1 MQTPA
6 GLSYGT
12 PGPLTAMTTSP
23 MPGSALNQLR
33 TPILEPSTSFP
44 SFAPSLLWGTRVE
57 DIEEMVKEA
66 ELYVQSRNET
76 MAEAKYREALSGY
89 EKLLP
94 STDDRTLEIAYR
106 LADLYASQKMMEK
119 ADEVL
124 DQMNRKIVGQRG
136 LSHQKS
142 NVHFL
147 RISNMYRKW
156 GREADARILIQ
167 RLVET
172 RTHTSAATP
181 FASLP
186 GIPVPSIQSLLRDG
200 RASTNIPRNIR
211 SSVDSELKF
220 FEKQLTEMST
230 VDSLMMLEPE
240 ILATMETCKQNLAKL
255 HIPLLEAA
263 TLLMELSD
271 SVGKRVKTEV
281 ASSLLRRVHEH
292 SESACL
298 TVLQERVESLDL
310 GAVREIIA
318 ITDKLIELRGDRG
331 TSTVQRLLELLSCR
345 VDEDFADE
353 PSHIVITYVH
363 ITHMY
368 ASRKENDAM
377 KIWLESAL
385 SRSMA
390 LLSDRCTLRRDLES
404 ILKVE
409 NVADIDCVIRTTVED
424 LVIDHP
430 L

>member
-1 MQTPA
+1 MI
-6 GLSYGT
+6 
-12 PGPLTAMTTSP
+12 TSP
-23 MPGSALNQLR
+23 MPASAPDQLR

-44 SFAPSLLWGTRVE
+44 IFAPSLLGGTRIE

-66 ELYVQSRNET
+66 ELHVQSHNET

-89 EKLLP
+89 EKILP
-94 STDDRTLEIAYR
+94 PTDDRTLEIAYR

-124 DQMNRKIVGQRG
+124 DQINRKIVGQRE

-147 RISNMYRKW
+147 RISNIYRRW

-167 RLVET
+167 RLVKT

-200 RASTNIPRNIR
+200 RASTSIPSNICF
-211 SSVDSELKF
+211 SVDSELDF
-220 FEKQLTEMST
+220 FRKQLTLMST

-255 HIPLLEAA
+255 HTSLLWAT
-263 TLLMELSD
+263 TLLLELSD
-271 SVGKRVKTEV
+271 SVGKRVESEV
-281 ASSLLRRVHEH
+281 ASSLLRRVHEY

-298 TVLQERVESLDL
+298 TVLHERAESLDL
-310 GAVREIIA
+310 GAVRRIIA
-318 ITDKLIELRGDRG
+318 IVDKLIKLRGNQG

-363 ITHMY
+363 ITYMY
-368 ASRKENDAM
+368 SSRNENDTM
-377 KIWLESAL
+377 KLWLESAL
-385 SRSMA
+385 SRSLA
-390 LLSDRCTLRRDLES
+390 LLSDRCTLRKDLES

-409 NVADIDCVIRTTVED
+409 NVADIDSVIRTSIRD
-424 LVIDHP
+424 LVIDNP

>member
-1 MQTPA
+1 
-6 GLSYGT
+6 
-12 PGPLTAMTTSP
+12 
-23 MPGSALNQLR
+23 MPN
-33 TPILEPSTSFP
+33 
-44 SFAPSLLWGTRVE
+44 FAPLLWRGHRVE

-66 ELYVQSRNET
+66 ESYVQSHNET
-76 MAEAKYREALSGY
+76 MAEAKYQEALSAY
-89 EKLLP
+89 ENLLP
-94 STDDRTLEIAYR
+94 PTDDRTLEIAYR

-181 FASLP
+181 FASSP

-200 RASTNIPRNIR
+200 RASTRNPSTIR

-220 FEKQLTEMST
+220 FETRLTEMST

-240 ILATMETCKQNLAKL
+240 IVATMEDCKQNLAEL
-255 HIPLLEAA
+255 HIQLLEATA
-263 TLLMELSD
+263 LLMKLSD
-271 SVGKRVKTEV
+271 SLSKRMETEV
-281 ASSLLRRVHEH
+281 ASSQLRRVHEH
-292 SESACL
+292 SEFACL
-298 TVLQERVESLDL
+298 AVLQERAEPLDL
-310 GAVREIIA
+310 DAVREIIA
-318 ITDKLIELRGDRG
+318 VVGKHIQLQGNRG
-331 TSTVQRLLELLSCR
+331 TPTVQRVLELLSCR

-353 PSHIVITYVH
+353 PSYIVITYVH
-363 ITHMY
+363 VARMY
-368 ASRKENDAM
+368 ALRGENDEM
-377 KIWLESAL
+377 KRWFESAL

-390 LLSDRCTLRRDLES
+390 LLGDRSALRRSLES
-404 ILKVE
+404 IFKAGNVANIDDLVKETVE
-409 NVADIDCVIRTTVED
+409 N
-424 LVIDHP
+424 LVVGHP
-430 L
+430 LHHASSR

>member
-1 MQTPA
+1 
-6 GLSYGT
+6 
-12 PGPLTAMTTSP
+12 
-23 MPGSALNQLR
+23 
-33 TPILEPSTSFP
+33 
-44 SFAPSLLWGTRVE
+44 
-57 DIEEMVKEA
+57 MVKEA

>member
-1 MQTPA
+1 
-6 GLSYGT
+6 
-12 PGPLTAMTTSP
+12 
-23 MPGSALNQLR
+23 
-33 TPILEPSTSFP
+33 
-44 SFAPSLLWGTRVE
+44 
-57 DIEEMVKEA
+57 MVKEA
-66 ELYVQSRNET
+66 ELYVQSHDET

-94 STDDRTLEIAYR
+94 PTDDRTLEIAYR

-172 RTHTSAATP
+172 RSHTSAATP

-200 RASTNIPRNIR
+200 RASTSIPRNIR
-211 SSVDSELKF
+211 SSVDSELEF
-220 FEKQLTEMST
+220 FAKQLTEMST

-271 SVGKRVKTEV
+271 SVGKRAETEV
-281 ASSLLRRVHEH
+281 ASSQLRRVHEH

-298 TVLQERVESLDL
+298 TVLQERAESLDL
-310 GAVREIIA
+310 GAVREIID
-318 ITDKLIELRGDRG
+318 IVDKLIELRGDRG

-345 VDEDFADE
+345 IDEDFADE
-353 PSHIVITYVH
+353 PSHIVLTYVN

-377 KIWLESAL
+377 KLWFESAL

-390 LLSDRCTLRRDLES
+390 LLSDRSTLRRSLES
-404 ILKVE
+404 IFKVE
-409 NVADIDCVIRTTVED
+409 NVADVDCVIRTTVAD

>member
-1 MQTPA
+1 
-6 GLSYGT
+6 
-12 PGPLTAMTTSP
+12 MTTSP

-33 TPILEPSTSFP
+33 TPISEPSASFP
-44 SFAPSLLWGTRVE
+44 LFAPELPWGMRVE
-57 DIEEMVKEA
+57 DVEEIVKDA
-66 ELYVQSRNET
+66 ESYVQSHNET

-89 EKLLP
+89 ETLLP
-94 STDDRTLEIAYR
+94 PTDDRTLEIAYR
-106 LADLYASQKMMEK
+106 LADLYASQKMMGK

-172 RTHTSAATP
+172 RTQPSAATP

-200 RASTNIPRNIR
+200 RASASNPSTIR
-211 SSVDSELKF
+211 STVELELKF
-220 FEKQLTEMST
+220 LKTQLTEMST

-240 ILATMETCKQNLAKL
+240 ILATMQTCKQNLAKL
-255 HIPLLEAA
+255 HVQLLEAA
-263 TLLMELSD
+263 TLLMKLSD
-271 SVGKRVKTEV
+271 SLGKRMETEV
-281 ASSLLRRVHEH
+281 ASSQLRRAHKH

-298 TVLQERVESLDL
+298 VVLQERAESLDL
-310 GAVREIIA
+310 DAVREIIA
-318 ITDKLIELRGDRG
+318 VVGKHIQLQGHRG
-331 TSTVQRLLELLSCR
+331 TSTVQRLLELLTCR

-363 ITHMY
+363 IAHMY
-368 ASRKENDAM
+368 ALEDENDEM
-377 KIWLESAL
+377 KRWFESSL

-390 LLSDRCTLRRDLES
+390 LLGDRSALRRSLES
-404 ILKVE
+404 IFKAG
-409 NVADIDCVIRTTVED
+409 NVANIDDLVKETVES
-424 LVIDHP
+424 LVMEHP
-430 L
+430 LRYASSR